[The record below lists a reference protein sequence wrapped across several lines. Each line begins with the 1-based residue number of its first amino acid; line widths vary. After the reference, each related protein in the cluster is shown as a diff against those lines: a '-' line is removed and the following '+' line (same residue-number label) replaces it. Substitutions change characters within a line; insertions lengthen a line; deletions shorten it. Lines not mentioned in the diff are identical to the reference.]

1 MRAVGALK
9 PASAFRRPEPSPLS
23 GVFAIGAMLLLAA
36 CSSSS
41 PVVSSERPAAANAS
55 ADAAEAKADAANASA
70 DAANAS
76 ADAANERADAAEAK
90 ADAANASADAANAS
104 ADAANERA
112 DAAEARLAD
121 LRESLA
127 AAQAALAQGT
137 GGEQRTAAR
146 AAVSET
152 RGDLAK
158 VRTDLAAQPA
168 GAAKTAA
175 EAALAA
181 VDTALARTA
190 EALAVTD
197 PAAVSGPA
205 QFTSADVQAMHTSL
219 DEALIALDG
228 ALAALEEALN
238 VATSALRT
246 LLAQAQAVLS
256 TAQVSL
262 IPLLREELA
271 EAEAEAAAQRA
282 RADAY
287 DPRVSLAQALEPR
300 APGFVPRGGAEIT
313 RTPRDAEKPLHIRT
327 EAVAFVAGKRL
338 GSPGGGLVPT
348 DELPLRAVTLR
359 AVGPHYLE
367 VQGDDHV
374 RRTFFRERRPPFYD
388 WGTDGRKVGVVT
400 SSLRLS
406 AAGPTLKFG
415 GVGVIYHDNQRRFD
429 LGANQDSWVVAGPD
443 GKAGDAGATPGATMT
458 AAHAADLGLASAS
471 GVLTAAQATALIGY
485 ALDTPS
491 RFGADRKQGDPAAA
505 AGAAMTAAHA
515 ADLELSEPGGALDAA
530 QAAMLVG
537 YAADNPPWEDRIR
550 RWRSDYCWGEDLS
563 LCADWNHDDLAIAFG
578 APSQSPHGEPAYYWK
593 AQVPLTEAQ
602 RGQRLPDRMRNADGR
617 PEELG
622 TYELW
627 LSNYGGLDK
636 GANADDAGDDTH
648 RYLEYAAY
656 GLFMFFDNV
665 RRTPSFSRPQAF
677 ALGYDA
683 FRDAAGVRTTD
694 VSTSIA
700 ATFQGHTMARELVN
714 SGAQDEITL
723 NRALPL
729 RGEVTLNACIGG
741 SGCTGDGIPATANR
755 ISGMISGLEEFRHDG
770 EWISYLPAA
779 GGIPMAEGAIAA
791 DGSFGG
797 QLDHPRTA
805 GGAPNTRQFDADIS
819 PTSFNTSRYG
829 GNLYGPRD
837 GLEAAGWWH
846 MQVTAPHTP
855 SGALIGSFGARCTEG
870 CAPAN

>member
-1 MRAVGALK
+1 MRTVGALK

-23 GVFAIGAMLLLAA
+23 GVLAIGAMLLLAA

-41 PVVSSERPAAANAS
+41 PVISSERLA
-55 ADAAEAKADAANASA
+55 
-70 DAANAS
+70 
-76 ADAANERADAAEAK
+76 
-90 ADAANASADAANAS
+90 
-104 ADAANERA
+104 AANERA

-127 AAQAALAQGT
+127 AAQAALAQGA

-146 AAVSET
+146 AAVSDA

-168 GAAKTAA
+168 SAAKTAA

-190 EALAVTD
+190 EALAATD
-197 PAAVSGPA
+197 PAAVSGPGW
-205 QFTSADVQAMHTSL
+205 FTSADVRAMHTSL

-228 ALAALEEALN
+228 ALAALEAALN

-262 IPLLREELA
+262 IPLLREEL
-271 EAEAEAAAQRA
+271 AEAEAAAQRA

-515 ADLELSEPGGALDAA
+515 ADLGLSEPGGALDAA

-755 ISGMISGLEEFRHDG
+755 ISGMISGLEELRHDG

-819 PTSFNTSRYG
+819 PTSFNNSRYG

-846 MQVTAPHTP
+846 MQVTAPQTP
-855 SGALIGSFGARCTEG
+855 SGALIGSFGARCTRG
-870 CAPAN
+870 CAPGS

>member
-1 MRAVGALK
+1 MRTVGALK

-23 GVFAIGAMLLLAA
+23 GVLVIGAMLLLAA

-41 PVVSSERPAAANAS
+41 PVVSSERLA
-55 ADAAEAKADAANASA
+55 
-70 DAANAS
+70 
-76 ADAANERADAAEAK
+76 
-90 ADAANASADAANAS
+90 
-104 ADAANERA
+104 AANERA

-127 AAQAALAQGT
+127 AAQAALAQGA

-146 AAVSET
+146 AAVSDA

-168 GAAKTAA
+168 SAAKTAA

-190 EALAVTD
+190 EALAATD
-197 PAAVSGPA
+197 PAAVSGPGW
-205 QFTSADVQAMHTSL
+205 FTSADVRAMHTSL

-228 ALAALEEALN
+228 ALAALEAALN

-271 EAEAEAAAQRA
+271 EAEAAAQRA

-287 DPRVSLAQALEPR
+287 GPLVSLAQALEPR

-359 AVGPHYLE
+359 AVGPHRLE
-367 VQGDDHV
+367 IQGDDFV
-374 RRTFFRERRPPFYD
+374 SKGYFRERSPPFYD
-388 WGTDGRKVGVVT
+388 WSVDGRKVGVVT

-429 LGANQDSWVVAGPD
+429 LGANQDSWMVAGPD
-443 GKAGDAGATPGATMT
+443 GKAGDAGATPGAIMT

-491 RFGADRKQGDPAAA
+491 RFGADRKQGDAS
-505 AGAAMTAAHA
+505 AGAGAIMTAAHA
-515 ADLELSEPGGALDAA
+515 ADLELSEPAGALDAA

-593 AQVPLTEAQ
+593 ARVPLTEAQ

-627 LSNYGGLDK
+627 LSNYGGLDR

-665 RRTPSFSRPQAF
+665 KSAPSFSRPQAF

-683 FRDAAGVRTTD
+683 FRDADGVRTTD

-755 ISGMISGLEEFRHDG
+755 ISGMISGLEELRHDG

-805 GGAPNTRQFDADIS
+805 GGAPNTRQFDANIS
-819 PTSFNTSRYG
+819 PGSANNSSYG

-855 SGALIGSFGARCTEG
+855 SGALIGSFGARCTRG
-870 CAPAN
+870 CAPGS

>member
-23 GVFAIGAMLLLAA
+23 GVLAIGAMLLLAA

-41 PVVSSERPAAANAS
+41 PVVSSEPPA
-55 ADAAEAKADAANASA
+55 
-70 DAANAS
+70 
-76 ADAANERADAAEAK
+76 AANERADAATA
-90 ADAANASADAANAS
+90 
-104 ADAANERA
+104 RA

-127 AAQAALAQGT
+127 AAQAALAQGA
-137 GGEQRTAAR
+137 GGEQRSAAR
-146 AAVSET
+146 AAVSDA

-168 GAAKTAA
+168 SAAKTAA

-190 EALAVTD
+190 EALAATD
-197 PAAVSGPA
+197 PAAVSGPGW
-205 QFTSADVQAMHTSL
+205 FTSADVRAMHTSL

-228 ALAALEEALN
+228 ALAALKEALN

-256 TAQVSL
+256 TAQISL
-262 IPLLREELA
+262 IPLLREEL
-271 EAEAEAAAQRA
+271 AEAEAAAQRA

-287 DPRVSLAQALEPR
+287 DPLVSLAQALEPR
-300 APGFVPRGGAEIT
+300 APGFAPRGGAEIT

-338 GSPGGGLVPT
+338 
-348 DELPLRAVTLR
+348 
-359 AVGPHYLE
+359 
-367 VQGDDHV
+367 
-374 RRTFFRERRPPFYD
+374 
-388 WGTDGRKVGVVT
+388 
-400 SSLRLS
+400 
-406 AAGPTLKFG
+406 
-415 GVGVIYHDNQRRFD
+415 
-429 LGANQDSWVVAGPD
+429 
-443 GKAGDAGATPGATMT
+443 
-458 AAHAADLGLASAS
+458 
-471 GVLTAAQATALIGY
+471 
-485 ALDTPS
+485 
-491 RFGADRKQGDPAAA
+491 
-505 AGAAMTAAHA
+505 
-515 ADLELSEPGGALDAA
+515 
-530 QAAMLVG
+530 
-537 YAADNPPWEDRIR
+537 
-550 RWRSDYCWGEDLS
+550 
-563 LCADWNHDDLAIAFG
+563 
-578 APSQSPHGEPAYYWK
+578 
-593 AQVPLTEAQ
+593 
-602 RGQRLPDRMRNADGR
+602 DRMRNADGR

-627 LSNYGGLDK
+627 LSNYGGLDR

-714 SGAQDEITL
+714 SGAQSEITL

-729 RGEVTLNACIGG
+729 RGEVMLNACIGG

-755 ISGMISGLEEFRHDG
+755 ISGMITSLEELRHDG

-829 GNLYGPRD
+829 GNLYGPRN

-846 MQVTAPHTP
+846 MQVTAPQTP
-855 SGALIGSFGARCTEG
+855 NGALIGSFGARCTEG